1 MGLVGHRLNMIIEV
15 RPCKKFQGAW
25 VAFEAP
31 GVEPA
36 FAAPDAKRKATD
48 YACQR
53 FGGSAGE
60 VHVYGD
66 DAATIEG
73 KIVIDGRGQYPQVS
87 SD

>member
-1 MGLVGHRLNMIIEV
+1 MKIIEV
-15 RPCKKFQGAW
+15 SPSKKFKGAW
-25 VAFEAP
+25 VAFEAL

-36 FAAPDAKRKATD
+36 FSAPDARRKATD

-53 FGGSAGE
+53 YGGSAGE

-66 DAATIEG
+66 DGATIER
-73 KIVIDGRGQYPQVS
+73 KIVIDGRGQYPHVG